1 LRCDKELTQR
11 EKCTRCERRGTSC
24 SWSESASTPPG
35 STVRRRLSAS
45 RENDFRRQSRTRQ
58 NGESNCYL
66 QNPEKSI
73 SDANPLWTLREAA
86 LQSYTDTNSIVEHIQ
101 EEEIISEELEIVQ
114 ARQGWT
120 NERMIEAK
128 AERTRYFGT
137 TTADE
142 PSNLASLDPME
153 SGLVSHE
160 YVERAF
166 ILFFRTLSKQ
176 TSILDPDL
184 HNATTVYERSKLLFI
199 VILSITA
206 STDSDPRSVQLAG
219 TLSRDM
225 DEAVSRTILANAK
238 SIEVVQAL
246 QLAYLFPQKTT
257 NMAKDRSWL

>member
-1 LRCDKELTQR
+1 MSNTRR
-11 EKCTRCERRGTSC
+11 E
-24 SWSESASTPPG
+24 SES
-35 STVRRRLSAS
+35 
-45 RENDFRRQSRTRQ
+45 D
-58 NGESNCYL
+58 CYY
-66 QNPEKSI
+66 QNPEKFAE
-73 SDANPLWTLREAA
+73 ANPLWTLREAA
-86 LQSYTDTNSIVEHIQ
+86 LQIYTDANSTGEHIQ
-101 EEEIISEELEIVQ
+101 EEDTVSDELERVQ

-120 NERMIEAK
+120 RERMAEAK

-153 SGLVSHE
+153 SGIVSDE
-160 YVERAF
+160 YVARAF
-166 ILFFRTLSKQ
+166 TLFFRTLNKQ
-176 TSILDPDL
+176 VSILDPDI
-184 HNATTVYERSKLLFI
+184 HNATTVYERSRLLFI

-238 SIEVVQAL
+238 TIEVVQAL
-246 QLAYLFPQKTT
+246 LLAYLFPQKTT